1 MSKKPIYEAF
11 ESLNQ
16 IKSKYLK
23 ESKSLKEELWD
34 SARVYDLIKYFYI
47 DKELNIDATRREV
60 IRQMKKEGSVLPKDP
75 KEFDKCFW
83 DDVSEIEQDYDE
95 FEESCKTNKK
105 IVKEALSTADIFERY
120 RLEPRAGYQNN
131 KSWLVA
137 YDTTTDEYVKAEGS
151 KTKYATFKNSKEFIE
166 YIKNLNDDE
175 EVEVET
181 TEQETITEERR
192 PPYSDDEMEK
202 YYDMLDES
210 REYQKELRKLD
221 RGIDISRDENDK
233 FGVNWPARGTQSVEE
248 VEKFVY
254 ALDQAAQFCR
264 ELNTKYAD
272 IL

>member
-1 MSKKPIYEAF
+1 MPKKPIYEAF
-11 ESLNQ
+11 SSLNQ

-23 ESKSLKEELWD
+23 ESKSLK
-34 SARVYDLIKYFYI
+34 DLKITFQQLEKLVN
-47 DKELNIDATRREV
+47 EC
-60 IRQMKKEGSVLPKDP
+60 DP
-75 KEFDKCFW
+75 M
-83 DDVSEIEQDYDE
+83 
-95 FEESCKTNKK
+95 ES
-105 IVKEALSTADIFERY
+105 
-120 RLEPRAGYQNN
+120 
-131 KSWLVA
+131 
-137 YDTTTDEYVKAEGS
+137 GS
-151 KTKYATFKNSKEFIE
+151 KTAYNKVIKKLDTDYNISKEDAKELLKSIYSWEEGLKESRRNNIKLRVGRPVHYDGADYIE
-166 YIKNLNDDE
+166 IFTDDPKDSTKSTANYIINLLDRRVDMMGPGKFWVYASPEELDDIKNLI
-175 EVEVET
+175 ET